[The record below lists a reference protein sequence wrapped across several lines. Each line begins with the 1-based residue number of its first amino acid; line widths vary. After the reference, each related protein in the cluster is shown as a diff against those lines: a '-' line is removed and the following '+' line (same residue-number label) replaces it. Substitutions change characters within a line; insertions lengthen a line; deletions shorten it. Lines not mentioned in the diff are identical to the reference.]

1 LSLHRGTHALAL
13 AALFAL
19 SEPALAH
26 DFWIE
31 PSTFRPAVGSTV
43 ALRLVVGQGF
53 RGDALP
59 RNPALIARFVL
70 VGEAGET
77 PVGGR
82 PADEPAG
89 SVRVDR
95 PGLHVAGYR
104 SGTSQVMLEPAKFE
118 EYLREEGLEGIVAE
132 RARRGES
139 QKPSR
144 EIFSRCAKAL
154 LEAGDAAPG
163 DGDRPLGFTLEL
175 TAEKNPYGLA
185 AGAELPVR
193 ISYEGKPLPDA
204 LVIALPY
211 DEPDRKLSQRSDGKG
226 RVVFRLPR
234 AGVWLVKA
242 VHMVRT
248 RGNAE
253 AEWESFWASMTFEI
267 PAAAPAK

>member
-1 LSLHRGTHALAL
+1 LSRLRTTPALAL
-13 AALFAL
+13 AALCAL
-19 SEPALAH
+19 SAPALAH

-59 RNPALIARFVL
+59 RNTALIVRFVL
-70 VGEAGET
+70 VGDGGET
-77 PVGGR
+77 PVAGR

-95 PGLHVAGYR
+95 PGLQIAGYR
-104 SGTSQVMLEPAKFE
+104 SRTTQVSLEPAKFE
-118 EYLREEGLEGIVAE
+118 EYLREEGLEAIIAE

-144 EIFSRCAKAL
+144 ELFSRCARAL
-154 LEAGDAAPG
+154 LQAGDAAPSG
-163 DGDRPLGFTLEL
+163 SDRPLGFTLEL
-175 TAEKNPYGLA
+175 VAEKNPYALA
-185 AGAELPVR
+185 PGAELAVR
-193 ISYEGKPLPDA
+193 ITYEGKPLPNA
-204 LVIALPY
+204 LVAALSY
-211 DEPDRKLSQRSDGKG
+211 DEPDRKLSQRSDANG
-226 RVVFRLPR
+226 RVVFRLPK

-248 RGNAE
+248 KDNPDAD
-253 AEWESFWASMTFEI
+253 WESFWASLTFE
-267 PAAAPAK
+267 APAPSGK